1 MTEEDAQPDKP
12 ADAPKSAEKPE
23 KPKKPAEPVRERS
36 SRGAKTKAA
45 MQISLTSNMKDYD
58 IVSQPEMTNGY
69 RRNSKKFSKK
79 PDEPQLSSS
88 PLKFKA
94 GPKCTRKFPLK
105 PGPRRKRG
113 RNFSLE
119 EFYLEQKSIDEEPPV
134 HSYNK
139 KLINEK
145 KPKEKLKAAVIV
157 RDLKNARNPSVKA
170 AYEIAHD
177 YHQSIGQFKPMQNLV
192 TVTYQKPKTFDTFQH
207 RANPDRVVLNH
218 RNQPIKPAELL
229 VAPNLW
235 NKPVAPPKPAP
246 MPDPLKPPPI
256 TNYMSVKI
264 ELLMNCL
271 ERMYHHHLP
280 LNAFTSRF
288 PNARAKAMLTLM
300 LDGHRKEC
308 EDCEKILADENVGV
322 FHAEEAQLVML
333 NFC

>member
-12 ADAPKSAEKPE
+12 ADAPPKSAE

-119 EFYLEQKSIDEEPPV
+119 EFYLEQKSVDEEPPV
-134 HSYNK
+134 HSYIK

-177 YHQSIGQFKPMQNLV
+177 YHQSIGNVKLFVNLIFILYARWCYKIV
-192 TVTYQKPKTFDTFQH
+192 CLQTKLALLAIRKKSNPNFSQKLH
-207 RANPDRVVLNH
+207 ASL
-218 RNQPIKPAELL
+218 AE
-229 VAPNLW
+229 
-235 NKPVAPPKPAP
+235 
-246 MPDPLKPPPI
+246 I
-256 TNYMSVKI
+256 
-264 ELLMNCL
+264 
-271 ERMYHHHLP
+271 
-280 LNAFTSRF
+280 
-288 PNARAKAMLTLM
+288 
-300 LDGHRKEC
+300 
-308 EDCEKILADENVGV
+308 
-322 FHAEEAQLVML
+322 
-333 NFC
+333 